1 LTILTSL
8 GLATVL
14 GPTGLQLAALYIA
27 GLILLD
33 KHQNGCR
40 ITRFLPARCH
50 DAINRLL
57 RLMLLP
63 TRAVMG
69 LLIRWARAQSL
80 PSYLCLDDI
89 VVEKRFSRL
98 CPWTGWTYSTSLG
111 RKVYGL
117 HIVVVF
123 WCTDHLRVPVAFRLW
138 RPRENCRPGRYRT
151 KIQLAQ
157 AMIIELRASG
167 LPFEYV
173 AFDCWYNARWFTK
186 FLTRCRIIWVST
198 LKSNSYVIYRG
209 QKLQV
214 RDLTQMLKLRWR
226 KRLELRAVALQ
237 VYLPGYGTVRLVVTR
252 NGHGNEEYI
261 VTNALE
267 QDLTTIVRRK
277 QTRWDIEVEF
287 RNSKQL
293 AGLGACECR
302 VDQAMVRHVALALL
316 TCVVLQRLRRDPS
329 ETVDAVKERWQ
340 LYAISGGLPAPTP
353 LHSPM
358 ALTG

>member
-1 LTILTSL
+1 
-8 GLATVL
+8 
-14 GPTGLQLAALYIA
+14 
-27 GLILLD
+27 
-33 KHQNGCR
+33 
-40 ITRFLPARCH
+40 
-50 DAINRLL
+50 
-57 RLMLLP
+57 
-63 TRAVMG
+63 
-69 LLIRWARAQSL
+69 
-80 PSYLCLDDI
+80 
-89 VVEKRFSRL
+89 
-98 CPWTGWTYSTSLG
+98 
-111 RKVYGL
+111 
-117 HIVVVF
+117 
-123 WCTDHLRVPVAFRLW
+123 
-138 RPRENCRPGRYRT
+138 
-151 KIQLAQ
+151 
-157 AMIIELRASG
+157 MIIELRASG

-252 NGHGNEEYI
+252 NRHGNEEYI

-358 ALTG
+358 AFTG